1 MLPVPAGLVQRIN
14 NGWWCLDRTQQ
25 AGLHAAA
32 RSAPWRG
39 SWRQIAGAICHF
51 FQHCASKGGWEQLVP
66 LTSSPGDRRSCLQNG
81 RACWSSLQGA
91 SVPRSSLMDP
101 LAPISS
107 LRRFKTS
114 IPLAWMTFHP
124 FGFLASLPFGVVDF
138 LSLWVD
144 GFPSP
149 WDGYLSNL
157 LVLMAFHPLE
167 LMAFHPFGVMI
178 FHPFGL
184 MAFHPWETYSSIFWT
199 SSSPSDQPRNSSCL
213 GVRPEQS

>member
-14 NGWWCLDRTQQ
+14 NGWWCLDCTQQ

-51 FQHCASKGGWEQLVP
+51 FQHRASEGGWEQLVP

-81 RACWSSLQGA
+81 RARRRSLQGA
-91 SVPRSSLMDP
+91 SVPRSSLMDS

-107 LRRFKTS
+107 LKWFKMP
-114 IPLAWMTFHP
+114 IPLAWMTLHP
-124 FGFLASLPFGVVDF
+124 FGLLAFLPFGVADF
-138 LSLWVD
+138 PSLCAD

-149 WDGYLSNL
+149 WDGCLSNPL
-157 LVLMAFHPLE
+157 MLMAFHPLE
-167 LMAFHPFGVMI
+167 LMAFHPLGATT
-178 FHPFGL
+178 FHPFGF
-184 MAFHPWETYSSIFWT
+184 MAFQPWKTHSSSFWT
-199 SSSPSDQPRNSSCL
+199 SSSPTDQPGHSSCL
-213 GVRPEQS
+213 WVRPGQT